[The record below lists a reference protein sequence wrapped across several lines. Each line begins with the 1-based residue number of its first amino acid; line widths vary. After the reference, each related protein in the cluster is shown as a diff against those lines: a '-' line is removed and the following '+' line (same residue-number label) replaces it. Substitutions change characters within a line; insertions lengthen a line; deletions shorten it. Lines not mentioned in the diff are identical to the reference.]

1 MGYRQSYNF
10 ALFHTLILSPH
21 TTIYQQPNTTTVY
34 IQFHSLVCNEEILA
48 VMNQKKFMLGTNGN
62 FLALSKGFVDRS
74 DKIVLV
80 EAHFFEK
87 THQQEEA

>member
-10 ALFHTLILSPH
+10 ALFHTYFVSPSYNLSATKH
-21 TTIYQQPNTTTVY
+21 NY

-87 THQQEEA
+87 TQQQEEA